1 VWRSHPRIDRLSSA
15 SEFAVLCHEFAHEL
29 LHRTDDRPASRN
41 TRELEAEAV
50 AFVVGEAAGLDVAE
64 ASRDYIHLYGGDSGA
79 LAASLERISRTASF
93 ILKGIGFDGRAVA
106 DAA

>member
-1 VWRSHPRIDRLSSA
+1 
-15 SEFAVLCHEFAHEL
+15 
-29 LHRTDDRPASRN
+29 
-41 TRELEAEAV
+41 V
-50 AFVVGEAAGLDVAE
+50 AFVIGEAAGPDVAE
-64 ASRDYIHLYGGDSGA
+64 ASRDYIHLYDRDSDA